1 MTSQPNPSVA
11 QAMSTQQDASVIQ
24 LNAQGAWS
32 PQQMAQANASAPSP
46 MTPQQHLAILLQP
59 QSPLEVLL
67 SQSHHQKGVNWVF
80 HNQATGQI
88 RCGSVPYIEATGQQS
103 ASLSA
108 PQLTMIQQ
116 TPNRIAQQ
124 AQQMQS
130 AQQPIN
136 HVAQQL
142 AMMTNAA
149 SVASPQQTPN
159 VETQVDWS
167 TKIAEVM
174 RE

>member
-1 MTSQPNPSVA
+1 
-11 QAMSTQQDASVIQ
+11 
-24 LNAQGAWS
+24 
-32 PQQMAQANASAPSP
+32 MAQANASAPSP
-46 MTPQQHLAILLQP
+46 MTPQQRLAILLQP
-59 QSPLEVLL
+59 QSPSEVLL
-67 SQSHHQKGVNWVF
+67 SQSPHQKGVNWVF

-88 RCGSVPYIEATGQQS
+88 RCVNVPYMDIASQRSANPSATQPTMTQQ
-103 ASLSA
+103 
-108 PQLTMIQQ
+108 I
-116 TPNRIAQQ
+116 PNQMSQQ

-130 AQQPIN
+130 AQQPMN

-142 AMMTNAA
+142 VMMTNAA

-174 RE
+174 REQFGLRPKQQFVMYKVPYPPAYNQIPPKVQDA